1 MKTTGKRRFVLL
13 LALAM
18 LPVSAYSEP
27 DTEIESLRAELRAL
41 RSDYEARLS
50 ELEVRLDAA
59 ERQAATQPATTSVA
73 AAEIVQ
79 PGIVSPHGQGSN
91 ADTVT
96 AGNAFNP
103 QISLILD
110 GNYYHDG
117 ADGEGTDLLG
127 NAFQPSQ
134 PTSDHEGHE
143 HGGPANGFN
152 LREAEL
158 AFSAT
163 VDPYFDASTYLSFND
178 SGGVELEEAWF
189 QTRALPHG
197 LKLKAGRF
205 FSDFGYTNRQ
215 HPHQWDF
222 VDQNLPYL
230 NLLGDHGL
238 RDNGLQLTW
247 LPDLPVYTL
256 IGAEVLQGDQERFG
270 SFVEDEELR
279 AELDLSARKNGPR
292 LVSTFI
298 KLGPDLG
305 YDHALQ
311 LGASYAHNHQHQEA
325 ELAAEGNA
333 DLWGMD
339 LVYKYDNPA
348 RWGHRD
354 LTLQA
359 EYLWTRKDLVVK
371 SGDAQGSEIDLT
383 TDGYYLQ
390 GVYGIAPRWQMGL
403 RYDALGT
410 TNQIRGAAQLDFDE
424 SDRWTFVVTWV
435 PSEFSLFR
443 FQYASNDIL
452 VQPGERETFDTFWL
466 QFLLSL
472 GTHGQHRF

>member
-1 MKTTGKRRFVLL
+1 MKKSCYALL
-13 LALAM
+13 LALAT
-18 LPVSAYSEP
+18 LPVPAISESVS
-27 DTEIESLRAELRAL
+27 EIESLRAELEAL
-41 RSDYEARLS
+41 RTDYEARLS
-50 ELEVRLDAA
+50 QLEARLNAA
-59 ERQAATQPATTSVA
+59 EDLAAIQPATDPVA
-73 AAEIVQ
+73 GATAPVA
-79 PGIVSPHGQGSN
+79 PRGQGAT
-91 ADTVT
+91 ADTIT

-117 ADGEGTDLLG
+117 IGGGGSSLVGE
-127 NAFQPSQ
+127 AFQPSR
-134 PTSDHEGHE
+134 PSHE
-143 HGGPANGFN
+143 HDEHGHSTQANGFN
-152 LREAEL
+152 FREAEL
-158 AFSAT
+158 TFSAT
-163 VDPYFDASTYLSFND
+163 VDPYFDAGAYFAFND
-178 SGGVELEEAWF
+178 SGGVEIEEAWF

-205 FSDFGYTNRQ
+205 FSDFGYVNRQ

-238 RDNGLQLTW
+238 RDTGLQLTW

-270 SFVEDEELR
+270 SFVTDDEHR
-279 AELDLSARKNGPR
+279 ADLGLHDRKDGPR
-292 LVSTFI
+292 LISTFI

-311 LGASYAHNHQHQEA
+311 LGASYAHNRQHQEDA
-325 ELAAEGNA
+325 LAAEGDS
-333 DLWGMD
+333 DLWGLD

-348 RWGHRD
+348 GWGHRD
-354 LTLQA
+354 LKLQA
-359 EYLWTRKDLVVK
+359 EYLWTGKDLVVK
-371 SGDAQGSEIDLT
+371 SGGAAGSPLDLS

-390 GVYGIAPRWQMGL
+390 GVYGVAPRWQMGL

-410 TNQIRGAAQLDFDE
+410 TNKIRGAARMDFDE
-424 SDRWTFVVTWV
+424 SDRWTLVLTWV

-443 FQYASNDIL
+443 LQYASSDIL
-452 VQPGERETFDTFWL
+452 VEPGEHEKFDAFWL

-472 GTHGQHRF
+472 GTHGQHKF